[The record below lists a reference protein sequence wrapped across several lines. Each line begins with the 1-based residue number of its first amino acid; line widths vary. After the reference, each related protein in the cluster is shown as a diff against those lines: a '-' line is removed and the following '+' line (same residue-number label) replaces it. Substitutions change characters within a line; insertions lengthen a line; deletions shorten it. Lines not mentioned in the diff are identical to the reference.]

1 MAKRTPEY
9 DPQWIDLMI
18 HLFSEATVQ
27 RGLGYAV
34 GGRVRP
40 GSVELEDGQVH
51 IQAQVRGSAPELYR
65 VSIWL
70 AADGTDPDTGYDSDC
85 TCPVG
90 YDCKHVVAVLATLRE
105 LPEVAKAMR
114 LNGNALPAIPESPLP
129 LTGEMGIEPSPAAL
143 EWLASFNET
152 EPPVAVAGG
161 TGANMKV
168 ARQCVVYLLNAQNPN
183 RLSLGKSRVLKTG
196 AIGKP
201 TAYRP
206 QTYDLGAARSA
217 REFIADEDIEPLRL
231 FLALQSSGTY
241 YYQQDVELAGETGAL
256 LLRQALATGRLF
268 IDERPEAALH
278 AGATLPLDLHWTRTA
293 DGQQNPSFN
302 LPEST
307 QVLTTW
313 PLYYV
318 NTLQGTVGE
327 LNSKY
332 PEVVIKRWM
341 NAPPLNEA
349 DALLVRQQLIKLGRE
364 LNLEVPLP
372 QAQETSFGGTPTAHV
387 TLGLGRFRY
396 VSINR
401 VEDTHAI
408 ASLHFHYP
416 DGPTVAASEHPVV
429 LMTHQRDGVWRTLE
443 RDVESEQRAWRLLQE
458 FGFESYK
465 WRLPNYT
472 RTDAPG
478 DCLMPARSDAHG
490 WLAFLGEGAKLL
502 AERGI
507 TVTLASDFP
516 YRIEVADD
524 WFVELDDG
532 EPTQGDA
539 DNAGSDWF
547 NLDLGVRINGERVSL
562 VPPLLRLLR
571 ERPKLLATV
580 RALEDDQSFPV
591 PLDERRIL
599 PVPAARLKAWLLP
612 LLELLDDDR
621 PRLSRYHAAMLAG
634 LDEQPAHWVGGDKLR
649 ELGQRLRDFSGIKEC
664 LPAEGFNA
672 TLRPYQQAGLNWLQ
686 FLREY
691 GLAGI
696 LADDMGLGKT
706 VQTLAHLHLEKASGR
721 ANLPSLVIGPTSLLT
736 NWRNE
741 AAEFTP
747 NLTILTLH
755 GKDRFDRFHEMAT
768 VDLILT
774 TYPLLVRDRDV
785 LMAQKYHL
793 LVMDEAQF
801 IKNPKAQSHQVARQ
815 LKARH
820 RLSLTGT
827 PLENHL
833 GELWAQ
839 FDFLM
844 PGLLSSASRFTQV
857 FRTPIEKQGDDEMRQ
872 RLADRVRPFL
882 LRRTKE
888 EVLTDLP
895 PRTEMI
901 RWVEI
906 EGGQRDIYES
916 LRAVFDTKLRQALAT
931 QGVGRS
937 QIMILDALLKLR
949 QVCCD
954 PRLVKLAAAEAVV
967 AKGLAPSAKLTT
979 LMEMLDELL
988 DEGRK
993 VLLFSQFTSM
1003 LELIE
1008 IELVKRKYKYSKL
1021 TGQTKDREAAIEEF
1035 QQGRVPLFLIS
1046 LKAGGTGLNLTAA
1059 DTVIHYDPWW
1069 NPAVEEQ
1076 ATARAHRIGQDKPVF
1091 VYKLLTQGTVEE
1103 KILALQDRK
1112 RGLADQL
1119 LTAGGAARAAGEGGG
1134 GLTAADLDV
1143 LFQPLPG

>member
-1 MAKRTPEY
+1 
-9 DPQWIDLMI
+9 
-18 HLFSEATVQ
+18 
-27 RGLGYAV
+27 
-34 GGRVRP
+34 
-40 GSVELEDGQVH
+40 
-51 IQAQVRGSAPELYR
+51 
-65 VSIWL
+65 
-70 AADGTDPDTGYDSDC
+70 
-85 TCPVG
+85 
-90 YDCKHVVAVLATLRE
+90 
-105 LPEVAKAMR
+105 
-114 LNGNALPAIPESPLP
+114 
-129 LTGEMGIEPSPAAL
+129 
-143 EWLASFNET
+143 
-152 EPPVAVAGG
+152 
-161 TGANMKV
+161 
-168 ARQCVVYLLNAQNPN
+168 
-183 RLSLGKSRVLKTG
+183 
-196 AIGKP
+196 
-201 TAYRP
+201 
-206 QTYDLGAARSA
+206 
-217 REFIADEDIEPLRL
+217 
-231 FLALQSSGTY
+231 
-241 YYQQDVELAGETGAL
+241 
-256 LLRQALATGRLF
+256 
-268 IDERPEAALH
+268 
-278 AGATLPLDLHWTRTA
+278 
-293 DGQQNPSFN
+293 
-302 LPEST
+302 
-307 QVLTTW
+307 
-313 PLYYV
+313 
-318 NTLQGTVGE
+318 
-327 LNSKY
+327 
-332 PEVVIKRWM
+332 
-341 NAPPLNEA
+341 
-349 DALLVRQQLIKLGRE
+349 
-364 LNLEVPLP
+364 
-372 QAQETSFGGTPTAHV
+372 
-387 TLGLGRFRY
+387 
-396 VSINR
+396 
-401 VEDTHAI
+401 
-408 ASLHFHYP
+408 
-416 DGPTVAASEHPVV
+416 
-429 LMTHQRDGVWRTLE
+429 
-443 RDVESEQRAWRLLQE
+443 
-458 FGFESYK
+458 
-465 WRLPNYT
+465 
-472 RTDAPG
+472 
-478 DCLMPARSDAHG
+478 
-490 WLAFLGEGAKLL
+490 
-502 AERGI
+502 
-507 TVTLASDFP
+507 
-516 YRIEVADD
+516 
-524 WFVELDDG
+524 
-532 EPTQGDA
+532 
-539 DNAGSDWF
+539 
-547 NLDLGVRINGERVSL
+547 
-562 VPPLLRLLR
+562 
-571 ERPKLLATV
+571 
-580 RALEDDQSFPV
+580 LEDDQSFPV